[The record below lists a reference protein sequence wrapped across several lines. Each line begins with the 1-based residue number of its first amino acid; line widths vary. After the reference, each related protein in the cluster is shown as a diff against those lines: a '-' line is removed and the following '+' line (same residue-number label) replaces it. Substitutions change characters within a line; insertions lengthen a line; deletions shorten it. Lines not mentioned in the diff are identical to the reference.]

1 VPGVQSASLS
11 LYPPISDRQGQW
23 TQPIAI
29 DGAAVTPET
38 NQSVHFNAVSPGY
51 FATLGIRLVAGRD
64 FERRDDGR
72 AASVVIVNESLVRRF
87 FADGRALGRRITMGR
102 NDGRRDLEI
111 VGIVADAKYQ
121 RLQEATRS
129 IAYLASAQ
137 EGPRLG
143 GSALVAEARL
153 TGQVQSIARQVMQEI
168 GMIDRRVPVRLQTV
182 TDRINESLVR
192 ERVVARLS
200 VVLGLTA
207 LLLACAAVYG
217 LLGCTVSRQR
227 KEIGVRLALGAKR
240 SAVLGLVLS
249 QSLAL
254 AAVGSV
260 AGLVASF
267 ALGGFVRTLLFQI
280 EPSNPAALGTA
291 VLVAVVALLGAAL
304 LPARRAATVDPIAA
318 LRDE

>member
-1 VPGVQSASLS
+1 
-11 LYPPISDRQGQW
+11 
-23 TQPIAI
+23 
-29 DGAAVTPET
+29 
-38 NQSVHFNAVSPGY
+38 
-51 FATLGIRLVAGRD
+51 
-64 FERRDDGR
+64 
-72 AASVVIVNESLVRRF
+72 
-87 FADGRALGRRITMGR
+87 
-102 NDGRRDLEI
+102 
-111 VGIVADAKYQ
+111 
-121 RLQEATRS
+121 
-129 IAYLASAQ
+129 
-137 EGPRLG
+137 
-143 GSALVAEARL
+143 
-153 TGQVQSIARQVMQEI
+153 
-168 GMIDRRVPVRLQTV
+168 MIDRRVPVRLQTV

-249 QSLAL
+249 QSLVL

-260 AGLVASF
+260 AGLAASF